1 MASRRAEAYA
11 KHFKKNNIQPTILT
25 NRWEFNEKDEHVF
38 HNHDDEV
45 IYDKFEGCNVIRL
58 PLLKEKKQR
67 VVFFSKVNIIL
78 DWFSGFLDSNNG
90 LRINYSFYRA
100 QLFKTLEKESFDLCI
115 GIFSPHYHL
124 KLCYEVKRRFN
135 IPYVLDFRDLWD
147 NKLMSNTYL
156 KQGLSARLQNK
167 FIRYHWQKWC
177 KNALF
182 ISSSSETMAKYLSD
196 YNDLSYPIL
205 NGYEPNLFL
214 NEDVDLEPKFTIS
227 SIGRIYS
234 FQDLELTF
242 KIIKDIIGFQ

>member
-1 MASRRAEAYA
+1 
-11 KHFKKNNIQPTILT
+11 
-25 NRWEFNEKDEHVF
+25 
-38 HNHDDEV
+38 
-45 IYDKFEGCNVIRL
+45 
-58 PLLKEKKQR
+58 
-67 VVFFSKVNIIL
+67 VNIIL